1 MRPRAWARAALLAA
15 TLGAGGVAAQG
26 IDAALSGL
34 DDATRAEVLSLLDQL
49 DIAQS
54 RTRSLREATAPG
66 AGRGRPSDPP
76 PGRALGWTGGIGETT
91 GGPPGRALGQRRA
104 AGGSAGR
111 GGGRALGRQVA
122 RAGPIWGRGFAFL
135 FPVDTEVT
143 YEIADPRG
151 GEVATGETADF
162 LVLASRAYTVTIDFP
177 TWAPPATP
185 DRRAAFS
192 SGAQRIGGRLFLDP
206 TPLDAGNGDTFVQ
219 REDGTL
225 GVRSTRGELRR
236 WGLGATVD
244 PQITDSP
251 TGIAAAGTYSLEA
264 VITLS
269 PW

>member
-15 TLGAGGVAAQG
+15 TLGAGGAAAQG

-54 RTRSLREATAPG
+54 RARPLREATAPG
-66 AGRGRPSDPP
+66 ADRGRPSDPP

-91 GGPPGRALGQRRA
+91 GDPPGRALGQRRA
-104 AGGSAGR
+104 AGASAGR

-122 RAGPIWGRGFAFL
+122 RAGPAWGRGFAVL
-135 FPVDTEVT
+135 FPIDTQVT
-143 YEIADPRG
+143 YEIADPRS
-151 GEVATGETADF
+151 GEVATGETANF
-162 LVLASRAYTVTIDFP
+162 VVLASRGYTVTIDFP

-185 DRRAAFS
+185 GRRAAFS
-192 SGAQRIGGRLFLDP
+192 NGAQRIGGRLFLDP
-206 TPLDAGNGDTFVQ
+206 TPLDGNGDIFVQ

-225 GVRSTRGELRR
+225 AVEIPRGEWRL
-236 WGLGATVD
+236 WGLGARID

-264 VITLS
+264 TITLS